1 LGITSPS
8 IIIVAEPAE
17 RRSVGC
23 GGAALGFLGLSH
35 DQKNDA
41 CVKLFR
47 DACVNF
53 FRSGSAQPQA
63 RVARTPYVCPL
74 PDEVDPPLKMSA

>member
-1 LGITSPS
+1 MI
-8 IIIVAEPAE
+8 
-17 RRSVGC
+17 
-23 GGAALGFLGLSH
+23 
-35 DQKNDA
+35 QKNDA

-53 FRSGSAQPQA
+53 FCSGSAQPQA
-63 RVARTPYVCPL
+63 RAARTSYVCPL

>member
-1 LGITSPS
+1 MIRKMTLASSCFVTHAS
-8 IIIVAEPAE
+8 I
-17 RRSVGC
+17 
-23 GGAALGFLGLSH
+23 
-35 DQKNDA
+35 
-41 CVKLFR
+41 
-47 DACVNF
+47 F